1 MEIGKDMT
9 ILKKLRV
16 ADVMVSNCITIQM
29 ETPFQEILRLMRT
42 TNADGFPVLNSNG
55 ELVGMIGLQQINKTL
70 QSDAVQKHLLARDL
84 VSSDQYTLTLNK
96 DLLEVYNEMRVGEQD
111 CLPVIAEDD
120 NKKLI
125 GIVTRFHVM
134 YRYNKE
140 LVLLQGDRQNLQQ
153 KPTNGGDADDR
164 RLSKF

>member
-16 ADVMVSNCITIQM
+16 ADVIVSDCITIQM
-29 ETPFQEILRLMRT
+29 ETPFHEILRLMRT
-42 TNADGFPVLNSNG
+42 TNADAFPVLNGNR
-55 ELVGMIGLQQINKTL
+55 EFVGMIGLQRISKTL
-70 QSDAVQKHLLARDL
+70 QEEKAQDHLFASDL
-84 VSSDQYTLTLNK
+84 VSSGQYTLTLNK
-96 DLLEVYNEMRVGEQD
+96 DLLEVYNEMRVGEQE
-111 CLPVIAEDD
+111 CLPVVAEDD

-140 LVLLQGDRQNLQQ
+140 LVLSQGDKQNL
-153 KPTNGGDADDR
+153 
-164 RLSKF
+164 

>member
-1 MEIGKDMT
+1 M
-9 ILKKLRV
+9 
-16 ADVMVSNCITIQM
+16 ITYL
-29 ETPFQEILRLMRT
+29 QEIWY
-42 TNADGFPVLNSNG
+42 
-55 ELVGMIGLQQINKTL
+55 
-70 QSDAVQKHLLARDL
+70 
-84 VSSDQYTLTLNK
+84 SSDQYTLTLNK

-140 LVLLQGDRQNLQQ
+140 LVLLQGDRLYN
-153 KPTNGGDADDR
+153 KMKR
-164 RLSKF
+164 SR

>member
-1 MEIGKDMT
+1 
-9 ILKKLRV
+9 
-16 ADVMVSNCITIQM
+16 
-29 ETPFQEILRLMRT
+29 MRT
-42 TNADGFPVLNSNG
+42 TNADAFPVLNNKG
-55 ELVGMIGLQQINKTL
+55 EYVGMIGLLQVSKTL
-70 QSDAVQKHLLARDL
+70 QNEKVHDHLLAQDM
-84 VSSDQYTLTLNK
+84 VSRDQYTLTLNK

-153 KPTNGGDADDR
+153 NPINGGDADGP